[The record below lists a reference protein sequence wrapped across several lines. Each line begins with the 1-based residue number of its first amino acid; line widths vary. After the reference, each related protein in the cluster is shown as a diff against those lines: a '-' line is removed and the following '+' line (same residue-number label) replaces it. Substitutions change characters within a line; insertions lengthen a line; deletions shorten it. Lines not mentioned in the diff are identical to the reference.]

1 MKKIDSFKAIIYQE
15 NLIKME
21 SLDRQKN
28 LSSEEETKADSNN
41 QSENIETK
49 VIFRNKSYFYIDGYK
64 TIKVRKE
71 PLQDRDNKFFIY
83 SII

>member
-1 MKKIDSFKAIIYQE
+1 
-15 NLIKME
+15 ME
-21 SLDRQKN
+21 SLDKQKT

-49 VIFRNKSYFYIDGYK
+49 VIFKNQSYFYIDGYK

-71 PLQDRDNKFFIY
+71 PLLDRDNKFFIY

>member
-1 MKKIDSFKAIIYQE
+1 
-15 NLIKME
+15 ME

-49 VIFRNKSYFYIDGYK
+49 VIFKNQSYFYIDGYK

-71 PLQDRDNKFFIY
+71 PL
-83 SII
+83 